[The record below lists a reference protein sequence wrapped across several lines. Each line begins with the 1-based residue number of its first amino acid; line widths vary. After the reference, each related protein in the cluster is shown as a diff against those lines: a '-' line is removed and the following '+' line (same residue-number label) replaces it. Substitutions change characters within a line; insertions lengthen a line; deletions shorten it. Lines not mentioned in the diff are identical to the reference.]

1 VEGYV
6 RRQLR
11 VFVVDD
17 HDIVR
22 QGLRDLLTANRD
34 IYLVGDT
41 GSAARAVAVIPALKP
56 DVVLLDLQLQDGSG
70 IEVCRAVRA
79 ADSSIQALL
88 VTAAGDQEALTATL
102 LAGAAGF
109 VIKLARSGRILEAVR
124 RAGARQPLLDPRL
137 VEQASRRIRDGLQAG
152 TPAPTEEQSRLLDA
166 ILTGLTDGE
175 IAEREGRSVEC
186 VTTEAVELI
195 GRLATART

>member
-1 VEGYV
+1 MEGYV